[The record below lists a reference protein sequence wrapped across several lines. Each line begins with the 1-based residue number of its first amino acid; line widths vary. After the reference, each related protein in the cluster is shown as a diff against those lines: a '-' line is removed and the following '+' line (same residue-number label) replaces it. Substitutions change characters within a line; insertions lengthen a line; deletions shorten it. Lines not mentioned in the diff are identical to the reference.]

1 MAAYV
6 VAVVS
11 CWVRRDR
18 LDRLR
23 RGEACGDTWVV
34 TAVAVEVVLI
44 SFSARIVTDTP
55 LPLVC
60 LYFFVYM
67 HKQKTECASTS
78 YHVMCYLNWM

>member
-44 SFSARIVTDTP
+44 SILRARR
-55 LPLVC
+55 
-60 LYFFVYM
+60 YR
-67 HKQKTECASTS
+67 
-78 YHVMCYLNWM
+78 